1 MSSIYFEKIMRWK
14 LDNILLV
21 DDDDISNHLHCEI
34 ISKLEIARE
43 VVCQRNGR
51 DAIEYIARQYYTFK
65 SLPSLILLDLK
76 MPIMDG
82 FDFINEI
89 KKSDLLTVN
98 RIPIAILTTSDN
110 EEDKR
115 RIQQLGDF
123 FYLTKPLTEEKI
135 WQIID
140 REPLDLQG

>member
-1 MSSIYFEKIMRWK
+1 MRWK

-21 DDDDISNHLHCEI
+21 DDDEISNYLHCKI

-43 VVCQRNGR
+43 VVCQKNGR
-51 DAIEYIARQYYTFK
+51 DAIEYIENQYHSFK

-82 FDFINEI
+82 FDFIHEI

-98 RIPIAILTTSDN
+98 RIPIAILTTSN
-110 EEDKR
+110 NKKDKQ
-115 RIQQLGDF
+115 RIKQLGNF
-123 FYLTKPLTEEKI
+123 SYITKPMTEEKI
-135 WQIID
+135 WQIIE
-140 REPLDLQG
+140 RKPLQLQG